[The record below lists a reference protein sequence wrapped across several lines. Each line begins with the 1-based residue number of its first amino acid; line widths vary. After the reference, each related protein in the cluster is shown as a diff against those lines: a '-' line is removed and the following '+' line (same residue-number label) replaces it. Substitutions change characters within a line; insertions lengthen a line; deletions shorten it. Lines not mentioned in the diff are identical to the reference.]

1 MSRPLMYD
9 DQFTSLIHSNVRQKF
24 LFCFQLK
31 VQSTAF
37 YRTCSLQNSIR
48 ICSVYDLFFALT
60 ILYCS
65 FKSWSLIELVLIILS
80 VFFCFVALNISNNF
94 NKKYSNYYYF
104 WRLAITILIPIIEFF
119 DYSSNNICYYS
130 SMCKNGM
137 FYLGISIGLTIVHLY
152 LCRISWSFSTRLK
165 MGQELLIIHGKY
177 LEQMLLNENHK
188 NIGIAHKYSP
198 PPIEMTHFD
207 GGLGVTDKP
216 APKPNSQGYSK
227 I

>member
-48 ICSVYDLFFALT
+48 ICSAYDLFFALT

-65 FKSWSLIELVLIILS
+65 YKSWSLIEVVLIILS

-104 WRLAITILIPIIEFF
+104 WRLAITMLIPIIEFF
-119 DYSSNNICYYS
+119 DKYRNSNYFVEDIWGNIQDIRECDMIITESS
-130 SMCKNGM
+130 
-137 FYLGISIGLTIVHLY
+137 
-152 LCRISWSFSTRLK
+152 LK
-165 MGQELLIIHGKY
+165 LW
-177 LEQMLLNENHK
+177 
-188 NIGIAHKYSP
+188 AAFTAS
-198 PPIEMTHFD
+198 
-207 GGLGVTDKP
+207 
-216 APKPNSQGYSK
+216 
-227 I
+227 